1 MTSEL
6 SQNNLTMSNNRSDTT
21 EGEAGLAAQCI
32 AALLTRH
39 GIPKYRFAVTVSE
52 ILGLSY
58 SAGNRRLTMN
68 ASCSLEELKRI
79 AEHFN
84 ETLEELITLHNAD
97 ALIDASIVINSHIVP
112 CRIRL
117 GSVVGQVPPGT
128 LIASEID
135 GAWRVMPADA
145 KAVIPAHTVSRL
157 MIEPTISR
165 RRVAVLEDHVDTAE
179 TIVHYMEMAGLDA
192 VAFNDPQA
200 LQDHADFD
208 AYVLDWIIE
217 RDARRQT
224 ALELVENIRAR
235 NALCPIIILTGQI
248 RTGNADEE
256 NIAAALARHNLKFF
270 TKPASMPI
278 LLAALN
284 SSFKTA

>member
-1 MTSEL
+1 MSED
-6 SQNNLTMSNNRSDTT
+6 SHNAIESRSDYTD
-21 EGEAGLAAQCI
+21 EEIGLAAQCI

-58 SAGNRRLTMN
+58 SAGNRRLTTN
-68 ASCSLEELKRI
+68 ASWSLEELKHV

-84 ETLEELITLHNAD
+84 ETLEELVAFDKAD
-97 ALIDASIVINSHIVP
+97 GLLDASIVINNHVIS

-117 GSVVGQVPPGT
+117 GNIVGQVPPGT
-128 LIASEID
+128 LIAAEID
-135 GAWRVMPADA
+135 GAWRAMPAEA
-145 KAVIPAHTVSRL
+145 RSIIPAHAVTRL
-157 MIEPTISR
+157 LIEPIASR
-165 RRVAVLEDHVDTAE
+165 RRVAILDDHADTAQ
-179 TIVHYMEMAGLDA
+179 TIVKYMETAGLDA
-192 VAFNDPQA
+192 VAFSDPQT
-200 LQDHADFD
+200 LFNQSDFD

-235 NALCPIIILTGQI
+235 NGHCPIIILTGQI
-248 RTGNADEE
+248 GTGNANEE
-256 NIAAALARHNLKFF
+256 NIAAALAQHNLKFF

>member
-1 MTSEL
+1 MASEL
-6 SQNNLTMSNNRSDTT
+6 SDNSHDVSELRSDHP
-21 EGEAGLAAQCI
+21 EGEAALAAQCI

-39 GIPKYRFAVTVSE
+39 GIPKYRFAITVSE

-58 SAGNRRLTMN
+58 SAGNRRLTTN
-68 ASCSLEELKRI
+68 ASWSLEELKHV
-79 AEHFN
+79 AEHFG
-84 ETLEELITLHNAD
+84 ETLQELVTLDKSD
-97 ALIDASIVINSHIVP
+97 ALLDASIVINNHIVP

-117 GSVVGQVPPGT
+117 GNVVGQVPPGT
-128 LIASEID
+128 LIAAEID

-145 KAVIPAHTVSRL
+145 RSIIPAHAVTRL
-157 MIEPTISR
+157 LIEPTATR
-165 RRVAVLEDHVDTAE
+165 RRVAILDDHADTAQ

-200 LQDHADFD
+200 LFDQTDFD

-256 NIAAALARHNLKFF
+256 NIAAALAQHNLKFF

>member
-1 MTSEL
+1 MSEL
-6 SQNNLTMSNNRSDTT
+6 SEDNRRMSEIRADHPD
-21 EGEAGLAAQCI
+21 GEAALAAQCI

-58 SAGNRRLTMN
+58 SAGNRRLTTS
-68 ASCSLEELKRI
+68 ASWSLEELRRI
-79 AEHFN
+79 AEHFG
-84 ETLEELITLHNAD
+84 ETLQELVTLNNAD
-97 ALIDASIVINSHIVP
+97 ALLDASIVINNHIVP

-117 GSVVGQVPPGT
+117 GNAVGQVPPGT
-128 LIASEID
+128 LIAAEID
-135 GAWRVMPADA
+135 GSWRVMPAD
-145 KAVIPAHTVSRL
+145 VRSIIPAHAVARL
-157 MIEPTISR
+157 LIEPTASR
-165 RRVAVLEDHVDTAE
+165 RRVAILDDHADTAQ
-179 TIVHYMEMAGLDA
+179 TIVHYMETSGLDA

-200 LQDHADFD
+200 LFDQTDFD

-256 NIAAALARHNLKFF
+256 NIAAALAQHNLKFF

>member
-1 MTSEL
+1 MASEISENNHDISEL
-6 SQNNLTMSNNRSDTT
+6 RADHPG
-21 EGEAGLAAQCI
+21 GEPALAARCI

-58 SAGNRRLTMN
+58 SAGNRRLTTN
-68 ASCSLEELKRI
+68 ASWSLEELKRV
-79 AEHFN
+79 AEHFG
-84 ETLEELITLHNAD
+84 ETLQELVTSENAD
-97 ALIDASIVINSHIVP
+97 ALVDASIVINNHIVP

-117 GSVVGQVPPGT
+117 GNIVGQVSPGT
-128 LIASEID
+128 LIAAEID
-135 GAWRVMPADA
+135 GSWRVMPADA
-145 KAVIPAHTVSRL
+145 RSIIPAHIVTRL
-157 MIEPTISR
+157 LIEPTASR
-165 RRVAVLEDHVDTAE
+165 RRVAILDDHIDTAK
-179 TIVHYMEMAGLDA
+179 TIVQYMETAGFEA
-192 VAFNDPQA
+192 VAFSDPQA
-200 LQDHADFD
+200 LYDQTDFD

-248 RTGNADEE
+248 RTGNVDEE
-256 NIAAALARHNLKFF
+256 NIAAALAQHNLKFF

-278 LLAALN
+278 LIAALN
-284 SSFKTA
+284 ASFKTA

>member
-1 MTSEL
+1 MSESSEDSHGTSEVREDHPE
-6 SQNNLTMSNNRSDTT
+6 S
-21 EGEAGLAAQCI
+21 EAALAAQCI

-39 GIPKYRFAVTVSE
+39 GIPKYRFAVTISE

-58 SAGNRRLTMN
+58 SAGNRRLTTN
-68 ASCSLEELKRI
+68 ASWSLEELTRV
-79 AEHFN
+79 AEHFG
-84 ETLEELITLHNAD
+84 ETLQELVTLDNMD
-97 ALIDASIVINSHIVP
+97 SLLDASIVINNHILP
-112 CRIRL
+112 CRIHL
-117 GSVVGQVPPGT
+117 GTVVGQVPPGT
-128 LIASEID
+128 LIAAEID
-135 GAWRVMPADA
+135 GSWRVMPAEA
-145 KAVIPAHTVSRL
+145 RSTIPAHTVTRL
-157 MIEPTISR
+157 VMEPAASQ
-165 RRVAVLEDHVDTAE
+165 RRVAILDDHSDTAQ
-179 TIVHYMEMAGLDA
+179 TIVNYMETAGLEA
-192 VAFNDPQA
+192 IAFNDPQA
-200 LQDHADFD
+200 LYDQTDFD

-256 NIAAALARHNLKFF
+256 NIAAALAQHNLKFF

>member
-1 MTSEL
+1 M
-6 SQNNLTMSNNRSDTT
+6 MSNISENIGNISEIRSDNP

-58 SAGNRRLTMN
+58 SSANRRLTAN
-68 ASCSLEELKRI
+68 ASWSLEELKRV

-84 ETLEELITLHNAD
+84 ETLEELITLNTAD
-97 ALIDASIVINSHIVP
+97 ALLDASIVIDNHIVP

-117 GSVVGQVPPGT
+117 GDIVGQVPPGT
-128 LIASEID
+128 LVAAEID
-135 GAWRVMPADA
+135 GAWRVMPTDA
-145 KAVIPAHTVSRL
+145 RSIIPAHAVTRL
-157 MIEPTISR
+157 LIEPTVSR
-165 RRVAVLEDHVDTAE
+165 RRVAILDDHADTAE

-200 LQDHADFD
+200 VQDHTDFD

>member
-1 MTSEL
+1 MSEICKNYG
-6 SQNNLTMSNNRSDTT
+6 SAFETRIDGTD
-21 EGEAGLAAQCI
+21 GEAALAAQCI

-39 GIPKYRFAVTVSE
+39 DIPKYRFAVTISE

-58 SAGNRRLTMN
+58 SAGNRRLTTN
-68 ASCSLEELKRI
+68 ASWSLEELKRV
-79 AEHFN
+79 AEHFG
-84 ETLEELITLHNAD
+84 ETLQELVTLDKSD
-97 ALIDASIVINSHIVP
+97 ALLEASIVINNHIVP

-117 GSVVGQVPPGT
+117 GNVVGQVSPGT
-128 LIASEID
+128 LIAAEID
-135 GAWRVMPADA
+135 GSWRVMPADA
-145 KAVIPAHTVSRL
+145 RSIIPAHAVTRL
-157 MIEPTISR
+157 LIEPTASR
-165 RRVAVLEDHVDTAE
+165 RRVAILDDHADTAQ
-179 TIVHYMEMAGLDA
+179 TIVHYMEMAGLEA
-192 VAFNDPQA
+192 IAFNDPQA
-200 LQDHADFD
+200 LYDQADFD

-278 LLAALN
+278 LIAALN
-284 SSFKTA
+284 ASFKTA

>member
-1 MTSEL
+1 MGEDIHGMIEL
-6 SQNNLTMSNNRSDTT
+6 RSDIAD
-21 EGEAGLAAQCI
+21 GEAGLAAQCI

-58 SAGNRRLTMN
+58 SAGNRRLTTN
-68 ASCSLEELKRI
+68 ASWSLEELKRV
-79 AEHFN
+79 AEHFG
-84 ETLEELITLHNAD
+84 ERLEELVTFDKSD
-97 ALIDASIVINSHIVP
+97 ALLDASIVINNHIVP

-117 GSVVGQVPPGT
+117 GNLVGQVSPGT
-128 LIASEID
+128 LIATEID
-135 GAWRVMPADA
+135 GSWRVVPADTRSI
-145 KAVIPAHTVSRL
+145 IPAHAVTRL
-157 MIEPTISR
+157 VIEPTPSR
-165 RRVAVLEDHVDTAE
+165 RRVAILDDHADTAH
-179 TIVHYMEMAGLDA
+179 TIVQYMETAGLEA
-192 VAFNDPQA
+192 VAFNDPQVLYA
-200 LQDHADFD
+200 QTDFD

-248 RTGNADEE
+248 RSGNADEE

-278 LLAALN
+278 LIAALN
-284 SSFKTA
+284 ASFKTV

>member
-1 MTSEL
+1 MSSDLSEDYNRTID
-6 SQNNLTMSNNRSDTT
+6 SRSDAG
-21 EGEAGLAAQCI
+21 EGETALAAQCI

-58 SAGNRRLTMN
+58 SAGNRRLTTS
-68 ASCSLEELKRI
+68 ASWSLEELRRI
-79 AEHFN
+79 AEHFG
-84 ETLEELITLHNAD
+84 ETLQELVTLNSAD
-97 ALIDASIVINSHIVP
+97 ALLDASIVINNHIVP

-117 GSVVGQVPPGT
+117 GNAVGQVPPGT
-128 LIASEID
+128 LIAAEID
-135 GAWRVMPADA
+135 GSWRVMPADA
-145 KAVIPAHTVSRL
+145 RSIIPAHVVARL
-157 MIEPTISR
+157 LIEPTASR
-165 RRVAVLEDHVDTAE
+165 RRVAILDDHADTAQ
-179 TIVHYMEMAGLDA
+179 TIVHYMETSGLDA

-200 LQDHADFD
+200 LFDQTDFD

-256 NIAAALARHNLKFF
+256 NIAAALAQHNLKFF

>member
-6 SQNNLTMSNNRSDTT
+6 SQDDHVLVETRSDYA
-21 EGEAGLAAQCI
+21 ESELGLAAQCLS
-32 AALLTRH
+32 AMLARH
-39 GIPKYRFAVTVSE
+39 GIPKYRYAVTVSE

-58 SAGNRRLTMN
+58 SASNRRLTMN
-68 ASCSLEELKRI
+68 ASCSLDELKRV

-84 ETLEELITLHNAD
+84 ETLEDIVTLHKAD
-97 ALIDASIVINSHIVP
+97 ALINASIVINNHIVP

-117 GSVVGQVPPGT
+117 GNVVGQVPSGT
-128 LIASEID
+128 LIATEID

-145 KAVIPAHTVSRL
+145 RSTISAHAVTRL
-157 MIEPTISR
+157 LIEPTVSR
-165 RRVAVLEDHVDTAE
+165 RRVAILDDHADTAD
-179 TIVHYMEMAGLDA
+179 TIVRYMEATGLDA
-192 VAFNDPQA
+192 VAFNDPYGLYDQT
-200 LQDHADFD
+200 DFD

-224 ALELVENIRAR
+224 VLELVENIRSHNAR
-235 NALCPIIILTGQI
+235 CPIIILTGQI
-248 RTGNADEE
+248 RTGNADEA

-278 LLAALN
+278 LIAALN
-284 SSFKTA
+284 ASFKTA

>member
-1 MTSEL
+1 MTSKISED
-6 SQNNLTMSNNRSDTT
+6 SQDTIESRSDAS

-39 GIPKYRFAVTVSE
+39 GIPKYRFAVTVSD

-58 SAGNRRLTMN
+58 SAGNRRLTTN
-68 ASCSLEELKRI
+68 ASWSLEELKRV

-84 ETLEELITLHNAD
+84 ETLEELVTLNTAD
-97 ALIDASIVINSHIVP
+97 PMLDASIVFNNHIVP
-112 CRIRL
+112 CQIRL
-117 GSVVGQVPPGT
+117 GNVVGQVPPGT
-128 LIASEID
+128 LIAAEID
-135 GAWRVMPADA
+135 GGWRVMPAEA
-145 KAVIPAHTVSRL
+145 RSIIPAQTVTRL
-157 MIEPTISR
+157 LIEPTVSR
-165 RRVAVLEDHVDTAE
+165 RRVAILDDHADTAE
-179 TIVHYMEMAGLDA
+179 TIVHYMETAGLDA

-200 LQDHADFD
+200 LYDQADFD

-224 ALELVENIRAR
+224 ALELVQNIRAR

-248 RTGNADEE
+248 RTGNAEEE
-256 NIAAALARHNLKFF
+256 NIAAALAQHNLKFF

-278 LLAALN
+278 LVAALN
-284 SSFKTA
+284 ASFKTA

>member
-1 MTSEL
+1 MSEF
-6 SQNNLTMSNNRSDTT
+6 SENIPSVSEMRSDHP
-21 EGEAGLAAQCI
+21 EGEAALAAQCI

-58 SAGNRRLTMN
+58 SAGNRRLTTN
-68 ASCSLEELKRI
+68 ASWSLEELRRI
-79 AEHFN
+79 AEHFG
-84 ETLEELITLHNAD
+84 ETLQELVTLNNAD
-97 ALIDASIVINSHIVP
+97 ALLDASIVINNHIVP

-117 GSVVGQVPPGT
+117 GNVVGQVPPGT
-128 LIASEID
+128 LIAAEID
-135 GAWRVMPADA
+135 GSWRVMPAEA
-145 KAVIPAHTVSRL
+145 RSAIPAHAVARL
-157 MIEPTISR
+157 LIEPTASR
-165 RRVAVLEDHVDTAE
+165 RRVAILDDHADTAQ
-179 TIVHYMEMAGLDA
+179 TIVHYMEASGLDA
-192 VAFNDPQA
+192 AAFNDPHA
-200 LQDHADFD
+200 LFDQTDFD

-256 NIAAALARHNLKFF
+256 NIAAALAQHNLKFF

>member
-1 MTSEL
+1 MMSKIGKKGQFVTENRADSLSEE
-6 SQNNLTMSNNRSDTT
+6 T
-21 EGEAGLAAQCI
+21 ALAAQCI
-32 AALLTRH
+32 AALLSRH

-58 SAGNRRLTMN
+58 SAGNRRLTTA
-68 ASCSLEELKRI
+68 ASWTLEELKSI
-79 AEHFN
+79 AEHFG
-84 ETLEELITLHNAD
+84 ETLQELVTLENAD
-97 ALIDASIVINSHIVP
+97 ALVEASVVINNHIVP

-117 GSVVGQVPPGT
+117 GGLVGQVPAGT
-128 LIASEID
+128 LIAAEID
-135 GAWRVMPADA
+135 GSWRVMPADA
-145 KAVIPAHTVSRL
+145 RSIIPAHAVTRL
-157 MIEPTISR
+157 LIEPTASR
-165 RRVAVLEDHVDTAE
+165 RRVAILDDHTDTAQ
-179 TIVHYMEMAGLDA
+179 TIVQFMEAAGLDA

-200 LQDHADFD
+200 LYDQTDFD

-217 RDARRQT
+217 KNARRHT

-256 NIAAALARHNLKFF
+256 NIAAALAQHNLKFF

-278 LLAALN
+278 LIAALN
-284 SSFKTA
+284 ASFKTA

>member
-1 MTSEL
+1 MASETSPENL
-6 SQNNLTMSNNRSDTT
+6 SVSENSSETSD
-21 EGEAGLAAQCI
+21 EEVGLASQCI
-32 AALLTRH
+32 SALLTRH
-39 GIPKYRFAVTVSE
+39 GIPKYRFAVTLSE
-52 ILGLSY
+52 ILELSY
-58 SAGNRRLTMN
+58 SAANRRLTMN

-79 AEHFN
+79 AGHFN
-84 ETLEELITLHNAD
+84 ETLEELITLHKAD
-97 ALIDASIVINSHIVP
+97 ALIDASIVIDNHIVP

-117 GSVVGQVPPGT
+117 GDVVGQVPPGT
-128 LIASEID
+128 LVASEID
-135 GAWRVMPADA
+135 GAWRVMPVDA
-145 KAVIPAHTVSRL
+145 KAVISAHTVSRL

-165 RRVAVLEDHVDTAE
+165 RRVAVLEDHADTAE

-217 RDARRQT
+217 RDARRRT

-248 RTGNADEE
+248 RTGKADEE

-270 TKPASMPI
+270 TKPASLPI

>member
-6 SQNNLTMSNNRSDTT
+6 SQDDKIASEARSDSA
-21 EGEAGLAAQCI
+21 ESEPGLAAQCL
-32 AALLTRH
+32 AALLARH
-39 GIPKYRFAVTVSE
+39 GIPKYRYAVTVSE

-84 ETLEELITLHNAD
+84 ETLEELVTLHKAD
-97 ALIDASIVINSHIVP
+97 ALVDASIVINSHIVP

-117 GSVVGQVPPGT
+117 GNVVGQVPPGT
-128 LIASEID
+128 LIATEID
-135 GAWRVMPADA
+135 GAWRVMPADPRS
-145 KAVIPAHTVSRL
+145 VIPARTVTRL
-157 MIEPTISR
+157 LIEPTISR
-165 RRVAVLEDHVDTAE
+165 RRVAVLEDHADTAQ
-179 TIVHYMEMAGLDA
+179 TIVHYMEIAGFEA
-192 VAFNDPQA
+192 AAFNDPQV
-200 LQDHADFD
+200 LYDSVDFD
-208 AYVLDWIIE
+208 GYVLDWIIE

-224 ALELVENIRAR
+224 ALELVQNIRAR
-235 NALCPIIILTGQI
+235 NARCPIIILTGQV

-256 NIAAALARHNLKFF
+256 NIAAALAKYNLKFF

-278 LLAALN
+278 LIAALN

>member
-6 SQNNLTMSNNRSDTT
+6 SENNRGTSENRSDSPD
-21 EGEAGLAAQCI
+21 GEAALAAQCI
-32 AALLTRH
+32 SALLTRH

-58 SAGNRRLTMN
+58 SAGNRRLTTS
-68 ASCSLEELKRI
+68 ASWSLEELRRI
-79 AEHFN
+79 AEHFG
-84 ETLEELITLHNAD
+84 ETLQELVTLDSAD
-97 ALIDASIVINSHIVP
+97 ALLDASIVINNHIVP

-117 GSVVGQVPPGT
+117 GNAVGQVPPGT
-128 LIASEID
+128 LIAAEID
-135 GAWRVMPADA
+135 GSWRVMPADA
-145 KAVIPAHTVSRL
+145 RSIIPAHVVARL
-157 MIEPTISR
+157 LIEPTASR
-165 RRVAVLEDHVDTAE
+165 RRVAILDDHADTAQ
-179 TIVHYMEMAGLDA
+179 TIVHYMETSGLDA

-200 LQDHADFD
+200 LYDQTDFD

-256 NIAAALARHNLKFF
+256 NIAAALAQHNLKFF